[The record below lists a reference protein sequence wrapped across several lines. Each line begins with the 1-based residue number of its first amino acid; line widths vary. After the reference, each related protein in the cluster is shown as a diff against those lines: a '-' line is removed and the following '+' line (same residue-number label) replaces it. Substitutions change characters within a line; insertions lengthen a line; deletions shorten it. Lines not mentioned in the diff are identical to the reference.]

1 MNKFWDKI
9 KRLFKFDF
17 RQILSHSN
25 SSPKDFNPQK
35 IAMQISVIY
44 LIGGSLWIL
53 LSDGFFLN
61 FILSNRLVFTISTLK
76 GILYVIITAVMLYF
90 LIKISM
96 IKIQDTNKE
105 LIDQTSKLK
114 QIAYKD
120 SLTGLA
126 NRTAFYED
134 ANLYLNNFT
143 SSKSALI
150 ILNIDR
156 LKYINDTLGHAIGDK
171 VIINT
176 GKRLVKLLDNHKSV
190 YKIGG
195 DEFVVF
201 IRQYKNIEDI
211 ISYTEQILQY
221 ISVPYNLV
229 DGILNISAT
238 IGISLY
244 PVHAKDLDTLL
255 RCADLAIYKAKLIAR
270 GSYTIFNEAIS
281 NHIQERMTLQN
292 ELRGALQYKEF
303 SLHYQPQ
310 VNIETGKTD
319 TLEALIRWNNRKLGY
334 VPPMKFISIAEE
346 INLIIDIGEWVLFNS
361 CSFLKKLHEEGYPNI
376 CMSVNISIKQLVQQ
390 NFIERVMGIISQ
402 VGIDPKFIEL
412 EITESVLIE
421 SYDEI
426 KDKLIQLKSKG
437 FKISLDDF
445 GNGYSSLSYLTNIPI
460 NTLKIDKNFIDTI
473 SSEDDDVSLT
483 SIIIMIGSRLGLS
496 VVAEGVETEI
506 QLKYLKKHQCNKIQ
520 GYYYCKPLPEDDV
533 IDFLVSK

>member
-1 MNKFWDKI
+1 MNGIWDKI
-9 KRLFKFDF
+9 KRIFRFDF
-17 RQILSHSN
+17 KKVLSHSH
-25 SSPKDFNPQK
+25 SSPKDFSPQK
-35 IAMQISVIY
+35 IAMQISISY
-44 LIGGSLWIL
+44 LISGILWIL
-53 LSDGFFLN
+53 LSDKIFLDLMLN
-61 FILSNRLVFTISTLK
+61 NSMVLTVSALK
-76 GILYVIITAVMLYF
+76 GTLYVIITALILYF

-126 NRTAFYED
+126 NRIAFYED
-134 ANLYLNNFT
+134 IKFYLNN
-143 SSKSALI
+143 SPNSKSALI

-156 LKYINDTLGHAIGDK
+156 LKYINDTLGHDIGDK
-171 VIINT
+171 VIKNT
-176 GKRLVKLLDNHKSV
+176 GKRLVDLLDNHKSV